1 MYNYIHRLN
10 KGVHKMQYNPNLA
23 DTNTQQFQQSVQTA
37 QNTQYQQ
44 RAHQSMQTAQYQQPA
59 QQSMQNTQ
67 YQQRQVQ
74 QPVQNTQHQ
83 QRQVQQPVQNTQYQQ
98 RQVQQHA
105 LQPLQTAQY
114 QQNTGVQK
122 KKYPYDKFVRKV
134 FSSWENVW
142 NEMSFN
148 AMKAELKKN
157 KPFGYLTYDNILVL
171 TLPFSAELR
180 DYLRNKYGLTYCAK
194 GKFWGINLQ
203 VAQQV
208 INDIMLATSTGLQMP
223 NGSLYTVPKS
233 KPKNQVQTSSG
244 FYLQNGTNNTYRT
257 F

>member
-1 MYNYIHRLN
+1 
-10 KGVHKMQYNPNLA
+10 
-23 DTNTQQFQQSVQTA
+23 
-37 QNTQYQQ
+37 
-44 RAHQSMQTAQYQQPA
+44 MQTAQYQQPA

-74 QPVQNTQHQ
+74 QPVQNTQYQ

-98 RQVQQHA
+98 RQVQQPV
-105 LQPLQTAQY
+105 QNTQY